1 MKQISD
7 LWFLPVPLP
16 GAISSPAL
24 CAPIPLWA
32 VHPLRPVFFPHP
44 TKSPSPGR
52 SQGPLEVGLPAQCP
66 PHPCQIP
73 ELQELKIKIL
83 QPLLLLAGTQADFA
97 PVTEKQRPRRE
108 QDWHSRQPPSLRGS
122 SQTWGTSQTR
132 VHCRQW
138 SSPLPLTRIAPL
150 ATFPPLD
157 FRPEQNGRSPD
168 KMQDAILM
176 NKHRPQMQAILFL
189 CKIIKVIVKINK

>member
-1 MKQISD
+1 MKRISD

-108 QDWHSRQPPSLRGS
+108 QDWHSRQPLPEGLLPDLGLLPDSCSLQTVVFSFTPHQNS
-122 SQTWGTSQTR
+122 SSGNVS
-132 VHCRQW
+132 
-138 SSPLPLTRIAPL
+138 AP
-150 ATFPPLD
+150 
-157 FRPEQNGRSPD
+157 
-168 KMQDAILM
+168 
-176 NKHRPQMQAILFL
+176 
-189 CKIIKVIVKINK
+189 